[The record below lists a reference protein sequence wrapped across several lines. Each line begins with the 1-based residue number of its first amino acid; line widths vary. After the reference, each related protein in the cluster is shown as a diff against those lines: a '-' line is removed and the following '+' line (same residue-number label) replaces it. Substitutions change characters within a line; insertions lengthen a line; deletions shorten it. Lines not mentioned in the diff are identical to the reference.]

1 MKKKGTKMKL
11 KNLLNVVVLLF
22 VIGMVLAP
30 VCLAQDDA
38 AAAPVAPKKIT
49 LWSLIVVGGWAMW
62 PLGLCS
68 LAMVAF
74 AVLNFRQV
82 SVKKMIP
89 PDALSQIR
97 AAATKRDL
105 GTMWRVSSGTDSFFT
120 KCLAAGLRKIN
131 PDDPAESKLAMEEAI
146 GETVGR
152 EESQVAFWINFLSLI
167 SAVSPMIG
175 LLGTVSGMIKAFQKI
190 GQSGMGKPELLA
202 NNIGEAL
209 ITTAAGLIIAIPCLF
224 FYFLFRNLLNRV
236 ITTSEEQFSLILD
249 DITGTGVTHLFE
261 ESAPAAATE
270 EETEA

>member
-1 MKKKGTKMKL
+1 MKL
-11 KNLLNVVVLLF
+11 NKLLVVFTVF
-22 VIGMVLAP
+22 VLAGLMLAS
-30 VCLAQDDA
+30 VCLAQDE
-38 AAAPVAPKKIT
+38 AAAPAAPKKVT
-49 LWSLIVVGGWAMW
+49 LWSLIVTGGWAMW

-68 LAMVAF
+68 FLMVAF

-82 SVKKMIP
+82 SMKKMIP
-89 PDALSQIR
+89 PAVLSQIR
-97 AAATKRDL
+97 AAASRRDL
-105 GTMWRVSSGTDSFFT
+105 GTLWKLSSGTDSFFT

-131 PDDPAESKLAMEEAI
+131 PDDPAASKGEMEEAI
-146 GETVGR
+146 AESVGR
-152 EESQVAFWINFLSLI
+152 EESQVAFWINFLSLV

-209 ITTAAGLIIAIPCLF
+209 ITTATGLIIAIPCLF

-236 ITTSEEQFSLILD
+236 IVTSEEQYSLILD

-261 ESAPAAATE
+261 EAAPEAAAE
-270 EETEA
+270 GEAEQ